1 MQGRVVTGN
10 MARYTWRR
18 DHSSRGGCLMAIKT
32 KGDRD
37 YVARLNSFREALGS
51 LRLSEGTSALLAERD
66 AEREGRT
73 APGQRRSIS
82 PKVNSRSTAKPATG
96 AVGKAAAKV
105 SAKKASV
112 TVTQTGPR
120 VAAAMKT
127 AGSRKPTGRASGK
140 KR

>member
-1 MQGRVVTGN
+1 
-10 MARYTWRR
+10 
-18 DHSSRGGCLMAIKT
+18 MAIKT

-37 YVARLNSFREALGS
+37 YVARLNSFREALVS

-96 AVGKAAAKV
+96 AVGKAVAKAVAKV

-127 AGSRKPTGRASGK
+127 AGSKKPTGRASGK
-140 KR
+140 KP